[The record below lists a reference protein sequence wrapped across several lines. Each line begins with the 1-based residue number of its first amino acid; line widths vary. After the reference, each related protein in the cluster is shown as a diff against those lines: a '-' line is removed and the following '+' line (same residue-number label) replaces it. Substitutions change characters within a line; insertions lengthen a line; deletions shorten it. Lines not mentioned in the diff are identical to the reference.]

1 MVSSEK
7 HVHDKVG
14 PGTSPAASGQVSGEV
29 GGEVNGGAGAKPA
42 SMMLDIQHNA
52 TNLRLNLK
60 TVSSLVSSFIC
71 HASIS
76 VVGIEPANHLDA
88 LVFPAQ

>member
-1 MVSSEK
+1 MT
-7 HVHDKVG
+7 KVG
-14 PGTSPAASGQVSGEV
+14 SGTSPAASGQV
-29 GGEVNGGAGAKPA
+29 GGEAGEKPV
-42 SMMLDIQHNA
+42 SVKLDIQHDA

-71 HASIS
+71 HNSIS
-76 VVGIEPANHLDA
+76 AVDMEPANHLDA